1 MSSGVRL
8 TGNYEVE
15 SVSAIKIPS
24 GTDAQR
30 PATPSQGDMRFNTT
44 SLVLEIYDGGTWN
57 VPTGGGGVT
66 VSSIT
71 NVTTTNPVRVTTASA
86 HNLIDGNA
94 INITGI
100 VGTTELNGNNY
111 YVDVISGDTID
122 LYTDSSLSTSVA
134 GAGYTPYVSGG
145 IIVPGSSTPSL
156 LQLTDTP
163 STYSGAGK
171 YLKVNNSN
179 NGIEFDSLTTD
190 DVIEGSSNK
199 FFSGKTTDDLPQGL
213 GNLYLDSTNLATFS
227 IDSLQDVKTTGSGHV
242 PTDGQALVWDQSMGH
257 WMPGTVS
264 GGGGG
269 GTPGGS
275 SGQVQFNS
283 AGSFAAD
290 ADFTYNS
297 STDTL
302 SVQNLNLTGNFTN
315 TASGTPTVLSAND
328 LVLQSDT
335 STGEIRL
342 VGSNVKLTDSPLQF
356 KAYTAAQL
364 NAISVPMLGQIS
376 YVSDGLLG
384 QPGIA
389 VYTGS
394 SWEYIKPGVTGG
406 SSISSI
412 SAATATNPVAITT
425 SSAHGLN
432 NGQKLTITDVVGM
445 IELNGNSY
453 YANVTSSTAFT
464 LYSDTG
470 LTTTVDGT
478 AFTPYV
484 SGGDVAGQFEVIS
497 PSGLQNI
504 VEDTTPQL
512 GGPLELN
519 GHDLITGQNRITFA
533 PSGGSAVSYM
543 DFTNVQFGQNNNTV
557 LSSVKSINFF
567 LDSNGGDS
575 GQAFRLY
582 NNVDPDNLG
591 TTAESD
597 YIFKVSEN
605 GDVHVKG
612 NLTVDG
618 TGGGGGGGTSYDQ
631 SLNTTDSVT
640 FASVTTDSLVTS
652 TSGTPTIASAS
663 NIVLQPTGSVIV
675 QTGGFRLANLD
686 TTARN
691 ALTASNGEMIYNTT
705 VNKIQAYQNGA
716 WINIDDGSA
725 A

>member
-30 PATPSQGDMRFNTT
+30 PATPSQGEMRFNTT

-71 NVTTTNPVRVTTASA
+71 SVTTTNPVRITTAAA

-213 GNLYLDSTNLATFS
+213 GNLYLDQTNLGTFS

-384 QPGIA
+384 TPGIA

-406 SSISSI
+406 SSISSM

-432 NGQKLTITDVVGM
+432 NGQKLTITDIVGM
-445 IELNGNSY
+445 VELNGNSY

-478 AFTPYV
+478 AFTPYISGGEV
-484 SGGDVAGQFEVIS
+484 SGQVEVTVASAINDLTDVSTAGATNGQALVYN
-497 PSGLQNI
+497 SGAGTWTPGTVASSYGNAD
-504 VEDTTPQL
+504 VDTH
-512 GGPLELN
+512 LN
-519 GHDLITGQNRITFA
+519 TGSATANQVLAWTGSDYDWVA
-533 PSGGSAVSYM
+533 QSGGGS
-543 DFTNVQFGQNNNTV
+543 
-557 LSSVKSINFF
+557 
-567 LDSNGGDS
+567 
-575 GQAFRLY
+575 
-582 NNVDPDNLG
+582 
-591 TTAESD
+591 
-597 YIFKVSEN
+597 
-605 GDVHVKG
+605 
-612 NLTVDG
+612 
-618 TGGGGGGGTSYDQ
+618 SYDQ

-663 NIVLQPTGSVIV
+663 NIVLQPTGSVVV

>member
-30 PATPSQGDMRFNTT
+30 PATPSQGEMRFNTT

-71 NVTTTNPVRVTTASA
+71 SVTTTNPVRITTAAA

-111 YVDVISGDTID
+111 YVDVISADTID

-145 IIVPGSSTPSL
+145 VIVPGSTTPSL

-190 DVIEGSSNK
+190 DVIEGTSNK

-213 GNLYLDSTNLATFS
+213 GNLYLDQTNLGTFS

-364 NAISVPMLGQIS
+364 SAISVPMLGQVS

-406 SSISSI
+406 SSISSM
-412 SAATATNPVAITT
+412 SAATATNPVAVTT

-432 NGQKLTITDVVGM
+432 NGQRLTITDVVGM
-445 IELNGNSY
+445 VELNGNSY

-464 LYSDTG
+464 LYTDPG

-484 SGGDVAGQFEVIS
+484 SGGEVAGQIEVTT
-497 PSGLQNI
+497 PSGLQNV

-512 GGPLELN
+512 GGDLDVNGKVITAASLN
-519 GHDLITGQNRITFA
+519 VALNPPA
-533 PSGGSAVSYM
+533 GGLLHL
-543 DFTNVQFGQNNNTV
+543 G
-557 LSSVKSINFF
+557 
-567 LDSNGGDS
+567 
-575 GQAFRLY
+575 
-582 NNVDPDNLG
+582 LG
-591 TTAESD
+591 TADAHSVMMYD
-597 YIFKVSEN
+597 LYKFPKASPN
-605 GDVHVKG
+605 AGDV
-612 NLTVDG
+612 LTAG
-618 TGGGGGGGTSYDQ
+618 TNPVELEWSAGGGGGGTAYDQ

-663 NIVLQPTGSVIV
+663 NIVLQPTGSVVV

>member
-30 PATPSQGDMRFNTT
+30 PATPSQGEMRFNTT

-71 NVTTTNPVRVTTASA
+71 SVTTTNPVRVTTASA

-190 DVIEGSSNK
+190 DVIEGTSNK

-213 GNLYLDSTNLATFS
+213 GNLYLDQTNLGTFS
-227 IDSLQDVKTTGSGHV
+227 IDALQDVKVSGAGHV

-264 GGGGG
+264 GGGGGG

-342 VGSNVKLTDSPLQF
+342 KGSNVKLTDSPLQF

-384 QPGIA
+384 APGIA

-406 SSISSI
+406 SSISSM
-412 SAATATNPVAITT
+412 SAATPTNPVAITT

-432 NGQKLTITDVVGM
+432 NGQKLTITDIVGM
-445 IELNGNSY
+445 VELNGNSY

-464 LYSDTG
+464 LYSDAG

-484 SGGDVAGQFEVIS
+484 SGGEVAGQFEVSVASAIDDLS
-497 PSGLQNI
+497 DVSTAGATNGQALVYNSGAGTWGPGTVASSYGNSD
-504 VEDTTPQL
+504 VDTH
-512 GGPLELN
+512 LN
-519 GHDLITGQNRITFA
+519 TGSATANQVLA
-533 PSGGSAVSYM
+533 WDGSDYDWVAQSGGGS
-543 DFTNVQFGQNNNTV
+543 
-557 LSSVKSINFF
+557 
-567 LDSNGGDS
+567 
-575 GQAFRLY
+575 
-582 NNVDPDNLG
+582 
-591 TTAESD
+591 
-597 YIFKVSEN
+597 
-605 GDVHVKG
+605 
-612 NLTVDG
+612 
-618 TGGGGGGGTSYDQ
+618 SYDQ
-631 SLNTTDSVT
+631 SLNTTDNVT

-675 QTGGFRLANLD
+675 QTGGFRLPNMD

-691 ALTASNGEMIYNTT
+691 AMTAANGEMIYNTT
-705 VNKIQAYQNGA
+705 VNKIQGYQNGA